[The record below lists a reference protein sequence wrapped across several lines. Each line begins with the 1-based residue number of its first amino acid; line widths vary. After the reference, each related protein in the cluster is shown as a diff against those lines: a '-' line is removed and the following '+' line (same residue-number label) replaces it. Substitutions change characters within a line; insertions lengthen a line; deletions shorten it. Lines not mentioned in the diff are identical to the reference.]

1 MKRSGNH
8 WALGTVHQNKHNNK
22 QTKEN
27 SMKQTTKRILFI
39 VLTVVFLLAACA
51 PAKVATPNPAEIANQ
66 VATSVALTVASQNLD
81 TQQAAPVV
89 TDTPIPTATA
99 AIVDT
104 PTAILPT
111 ASPFV
116 ITPPTT
122 VPSGGGGG
130 GGSTTSSSGY
140 SCDIIHQRPFDY
152 TVFKPGDH
160 FDIKWTILNNGTRT
174 LRAGLDLKYNSG
186 TQMTTGTRELPE
198 LAPGDQFDVNFDA
211 VAPER
216 EGTYIMTYI
225 VEGGVCFPYV
235 AIKVEKP

>member
-1 MKRSGNH
+1 
-8 WALGTVHQNKHNNK
+8 
-22 QTKEN
+22 
-27 SMKQTTKRILFI
+27 MKQTTKRILFI
-39 VLTVVFLLAACA
+39 LLTVVFLLAACA

-89 TDTPIPTATA
+89 TDTPVPTDTL

-111 ASPFV
+111 ATPFV

-174 LRAGLDLKYNSG
+174 MRAGLDLKYNSG